1 MGQSEKPD
9 SNESRKTREQ
19 RMRTNQN
26 LRKMVPWGIS
36 IFIVILL
43 IILFFLLR
51 NFNTPEAQAKILA
64 NAVKNND
71 TQRIATILS
80 TRENKVSTY
89 EAETYIKY
97 IKSEIGQNKFD
108 KELQETIRNIDR
120 NDKDASFIKTPD
132 GNKILRITKNGRR
145 FIFFDNISFTTITK
159 KPIIKPKTKTTYI
172 FRADDR
178 KRKVIAEA
186 NEATMLG
193 NFIPGDYKI
202 PATKETANGKFS
214 GYLTFS
220 FKNSN
225 NETVD
230 VYEKFPEANLNIK
243 LEGANKLEGKHTKVK
258 INGKSY
264 NYDHTRLYGPYPV
277 TDEVEVSAEGKVKG
291 RTFESDSIK
300 IYPNELKENT
310 PVTLHFEK
318 EKIEKYVEEKEKEE
332 NSLKNKLSRFFDK
345 YTSAL
350 NEASTNN
357 NFASVSPFLKS
368 GTDNYKQTQHLIQ
381 TGQGAASFYQSPQ
394 VVDVTTEGAHVYAE
408 VLTLNNQGVWVKSTY
423 KLLDDNHKSGQIP
436 STDDLKIIS
445 YQS

>member
-1 MGQSEKPD
+1 MAQSEKPD
-9 SNESRKTREQ
+9 AKDSNLAREQ

-26 LRKMVPWGIS
+26 LRRMVPWGIG
-36 IFIVILL
+36 IFIIILL

-51 NFNTPEAQAKILA
+51 NFNTPEAQAQILA

-120 NDKDASFIKTPD
+120 NDKDASYIKTPD

-159 KPIIKPKTKTTYI
+159 KPIVKPKTKTTYI

-193 NFIPGDYKI
+193 HFIPGNYKI
-202 PATKETANGKFS
+202 PATKETSNGKFS

-220 FKNSN
+220 FKNSSS
-225 NETVD
+225 EAVD
-230 VYEKFPEANLNIK
+230 VHEAFPEANLNIK
-243 LEGANKLEGKHTKVK
+243 LDGASKLEGKHTEVK
-258 INGKSY
+258 INKKSY

-277 TDEVEVSAEGKVKG
+277 TDEIEVSAQGKVKG
-291 RTFESDSIK
+291 KTFESDSVK

-318 EKIEKYVEEKEKEE
+318 DKIEKYVEDKEKEE
-332 NSLKNKLSRFFDK
+332 NSLKNKLSRFFNK
-345 YTSAL
+345 YSSAV
-350 NEASTNN
+350 NEANTTN
-357 NFASVSPFLKS
+357 NFASVSPFLKT
-368 GTDNYKQTQHLIQ
+368 GTDNYKQTQQLIQ
-381 TGQGAASFYQSPQ
+381 SGQGTASFYQTPQ
-394 VVDVTTEGAHVYAE
+394 VVDVTTEGAHVYAD
-408 VLTLNNQGVWVKSTY
+408 VLTLNDQGVWVETTY
-423 KLLDDNHKSGQIP
+423 KLVDDHHKSGQLP
-436 STDDLKIIS
+436 KTDNLKIIS
-445 YQS
+445 ATS